1 MVGIDG
7 ILDRRAAVRRGV
19 RGRGLLAGL
28 LACLCLLAVAAVV
41 AADGAA
47 AVSQAALVHHGG
59 VLWKVERSQ
68 ARSISAYL
76 HTAPAPD
83 GGVYVAG
90 EVGHAESDDAHSIVS
105 RIGAG
110 KRVVWSRRV
119 GSWGKDLT
127 YVWSCVSDSD
137 GNVIVSGMRER
148 RSKTWLYAAKYD
160 RHGRQRWLRSIS
172 PPGISAVLSTGPA
185 TIGPRGDVYVAVA
198 GLTRGGPEAGAIVA
212 FDAGTGRMLWST
224 RIVAKAPNGSDCYDV
239 AVDPAGNLYA
249 LGVKNGER
257 LRQRYCIT
265 KLTADGR
272 RVWTR
277 SWSAGRSICGGESR
291 IVVARGRAFAA
302 VSLAAA
308 NRERLRLV
316 SVRGSGADA
325 WSRSLS
331 IHDQNAD
338 LGGIVADAAGNV
350 YVAGETVVKGPE
362 QVRAFLQ
369 RWSPSGR
376 RAWVRTYYN
385 VKAKQPAIFLD
396 VAIRGR
402 SLYCSGCQLRAQDAA
417 TMLTVRV
424 STGGKTAWKQV
435 WTGGGKRD
443 AMAWAVEPRRGGVY
457 VAGATMPLDQT
468 PETSA
473 RATVWKLR
481 P

>member
-1 MVGIDG
+1 M
-7 ILDRRAAVRRGV
+7 
-19 RGRGLLAGL
+19 AGL
-28 LACLCLLAVAAVV
+28 LLCLAALLALGAA
-41 AADGAA
+41 AAPDRAA
-47 AVSQAALVHHGG
+47 AVSRAVHVPHGG
-59 VLWKVERSQ
+59 VLWKVDRSQ
-68 ARSISAYL
+68 VRSLSAYL
-76 HTAPAPD
+76 HTAAAPD

-90 EVGHAESDDAHSIVS
+90 EVGHVESDDAYSIVS
-105 RIGAG
+105 RIGPG

-119 GSWGKDLT
+119 GNWGKDST
-127 YVWSCVSDSD
+127 YVWSCVGDGD

-148 RSKTWLYAAKYD
+148 RSRTWLYVGKYD
-160 RHGRQRWLRSIS
+160 KHGRQRWLRSVS
-172 PPGISAVLSTGPA
+172 PPGCAAVLSTGPA
-185 TIGPRGDVYVAVA
+185 AIGPDGDVYVAVS
-198 GLTRGGPEAGAIVA
+198 GLTRGGPEVGTVVA
-212 FDAGTGRMLWST
+212 FAAGTGRMLWST
-224 RIVAKAPNGSDCYDV
+224 RIVAKAKNGSNCYDV
-239 AVDPAGNLYA
+239 AVDPAGNLHA
-249 LGVKNGER
+249 LGVKNGEG
-257 LRQRYCIT
+257 LRQRPCIT
-265 KLTADGR
+265 KLTAEGR

-277 SWSAGRSICGGESR
+277 SWSVGRSICGGESR
-291 IVVARGRAFAA
+291 IVFAGGRAYAA

-308 NRERLRLV
+308 HRERLRLV

-331 IHDQNAD
+331 IHAQDAE
-338 LGGIVADAAGNV
+338 LGGLVADAAGNV
-350 YVAGETVVKGPE
+350 YVAGETAVKGPE

-369 RWSPSGR
+369 RWSPAGR

-385 VKAKQPAIFLD
+385 VKARQPAMFLD
-396 VAIRGR
+396 VAISGR

-417 TMLTVRV
+417 TMLAVRV
-424 STGGKTAWKQV
+424 STGGATAWKQV